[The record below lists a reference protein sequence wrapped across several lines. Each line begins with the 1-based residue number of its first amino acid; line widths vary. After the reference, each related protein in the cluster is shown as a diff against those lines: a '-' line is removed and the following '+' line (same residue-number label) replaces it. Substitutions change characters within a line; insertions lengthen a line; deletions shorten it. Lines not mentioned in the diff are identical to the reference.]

1 MKIIWEISRFDWVTD
16 LARAYKISGNEKY
29 LLRLNVWLEDWSSN
43 NPLNIGPNW
52 KCGQETSFRVMKLLT
67 AAHCLSQYNAPSSG
81 LKEMIKQHV
90 VRIYPNIN
98 YAISQDNNHG
108 TSEAIGLYIGA
119 AWLIQ
124 NGETSP
130 KFKKFKRI
138 GRQVLEERILKLIQ
152 VDCTFAQK
160 SMTYHRVAVDTISFA
175 LHNMA
180 LLNEP
185 AFNSPILE
193 RLSKLGEWQYK
204 LTFGKEG
211 MLQILV
217 AMMVQ

>member
-1 MKIIWEISRFDWVTD
+1 
-16 LARAYKISGNEKY
+16 
-29 LLRLNVWLEDWSSN
+29 
-43 NPLNIGPNW
+43 
-52 KCGQETSFRVMKLLT
+52 MKLLT
-67 AAHCLSQYNAPSSG
+67 AAHCLDQYDAPPSS
-81 LKEMIKQHV
+81 LKEMVKQHV
-90 VRIYPNIN
+90 LRIYPNIN

-152 VDCTFAQK
+152 VDGTFAQK

-211 MLQILV
+211 DAPNFGSNDGAMIENLHNNSYRDFRPSTQLFFVALKQHRVYDDLSISEPVFGDLV
-217 AMMVQ
+217 HKQCSTQ